1 MAGVL
6 KRVAINMSATI
17 KEPELGEF
25 LRGHQCHLNRETQSL
40 FIYFILRSSFVEAK
54 SVDGTFVNMQDVAKV
69 SKYDGVHFDAAVQ
82 MDIANIVSEV
92 TSFIFQKLTNVDDG
106 YDSNMPA
113 NVQLNTSSDVRCTT
127 MAEARVGKGDT
138 CTIRFQLM
146 E

>member
-1 MAGVL
+1 MV
-6 KRVAINMSATI
+6 
-17 KEPELGEF
+17 
-25 LRGHQCHLNRETQSL
+25 
-40 FIYFILRSSFVEAK
+40 AK
-54 SVDGTFVNMQDVAKV
+54 SVNGAFINMQDVAKV

-92 TSFIFQKLTNVDDG
+92 TSFIFQKLTNVDDE

-138 CTIRFQLM
+138 YMYMYNTVSAYGMKKTLDF
-146 E
+146 

>member
-82 MDIANIVSEV
+82 MDIANAVSEAV
-92 TSFIFQKLTNVDDG
+92 AKAIERRN
-106 YDSNMPA
+106 N
-113 NVQLNTSSDVRCTT
+113 R
-127 MAEARVGKGDT
+127 
-138 CTIRFQLM
+138 
-146 E
+146 